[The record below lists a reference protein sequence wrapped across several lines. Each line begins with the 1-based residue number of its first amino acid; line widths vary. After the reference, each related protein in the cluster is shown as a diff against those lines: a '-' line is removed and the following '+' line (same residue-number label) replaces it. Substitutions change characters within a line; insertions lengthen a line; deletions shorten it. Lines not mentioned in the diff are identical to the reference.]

1 MESDPEGGCGV
12 ISVENLSKEFNG
24 IKALDRVTL
33 QIEKGEAFGLI
44 GPNGAGKT
52 TLVRVLAGQIAA
64 GAGEIYF
71 EGEAIDPRER
81 RYHLNMGLVPQEAA
95 FYGRLSAREN
105 LELIGLLYGMPKAS
119 VRPRAAEL
127 LDWSGLTEHAERQ
140 VRFFSQGMQQRLSLA
155 MGLMHEPDYLYLDE
169 PTAGLDPQARFSLW
183 DLILRLSDQG
193 TAILMTTHNMDEADR
208 LCKRLAVLVN
218 GAIRE
223 EGTPEQI
230 KALLGS
236 DRLELTLQ
244 TVDAELLDGLCGP
257 LDLSWEQKV
266 DRVVIT
272 GSRLSEKIPRIV
284 TALGS
289 NILDLQYK
297 EVTLEDAFLRFMGRV
312 RI

>member
-1 MESDPEGGCGV
+1 M

-193 TAILMTTHNMDEADR
+193 TAILMTTHNMDEAD
-208 LCKRLAVLVN
+208 
-218 GAIRE
+218 
-223 EGTPEQI
+223 
-230 KALLGS
+230 
-236 DRLELTLQ
+236 
-244 TVDAELLDGLCGP
+244 
-257 LDLSWEQKV
+257 
-266 DRVVIT
+266 
-272 GSRLSEKIPRIV
+272 
-284 TALGS
+284 
-289 NILDLQYK
+289 
-297 EVTLEDAFLRFMGRV
+297 
-312 RI
+312 